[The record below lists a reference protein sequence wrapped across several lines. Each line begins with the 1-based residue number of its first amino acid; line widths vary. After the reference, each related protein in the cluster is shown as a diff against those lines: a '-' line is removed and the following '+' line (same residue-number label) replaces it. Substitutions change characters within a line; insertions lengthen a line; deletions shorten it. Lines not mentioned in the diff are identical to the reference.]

1 MDLLY
6 TDSLED
12 INWEHVSQIFEIVG
26 WGKRPSER
34 VEFVFHK
41 STFVRFAYLNGEL
54 IGVGRTVDD
63 GAFYGWIVDLAV
75 LPEYQGRGIGTKILC
90 DLENDLKPFFTTMLT
105 AAPGKG
111 AFYEKLGWHK
121 QHSAYIWPRSEQQ
134 KRDFS

>member
-75 LPEYQGRGIGTKILC
+75 LP
-90 DLENDLKPFFTTMLT
+90 
-105 AAPGKG
+105 
-111 AFYEKLGWHK
+111 
-121 QHSAYIWPRSEQQ
+121 
-134 KRDFS
+134 